1 MHYGLCGNGE
11 LSIFAAY
18 SALQIISLFCG
29 ICQYGLGS
37 FSIEKNTYFRYCG
50 DDCCLHQRS
59 TSTINTIILRLRRF
73 VFDDGSNW
81 LIAMRG
87 EVGLQKESLQ
97 ISDYQNLVSLRSLS
111 RFFFC

>member
-37 FSIEKNTYFRYCG
+37 FSIENKIYTFV
-50 DDCCLHQRS
+50 S
-59 TSTINTIILRLRRF
+59 MEMTAVTSTFYINHKHNHFGAASSCVL
-73 VFDDGSNW
+73 
-81 LIAMRG
+81 
-87 EVGLQKESLQ
+87 
-97 ISDYQNLVSLRSLS
+97 
-111 RFFFC
+111 